1 MSQRLLKMTVNLC
14 RIIVALT
21 FIFSGFVK
29 AIDPIGLQ
37 YKLQDY
43 LGAIGIPGFLPD
55 WMLLI
60 MAVLLAAVE
69 FCMGIFLLF
78 AIQRRL
84 ISKLIVVFMSIMTLI
99 TVWLVVANPVKDCG
113 CFGDALHLTNTET
126 LVKNIILLG
135 CSIVIMQ
142 RPLAMF
148 RFISESNQWIVINYT
163 IVFIFVSSGL
173 SLYYLPLFD
182 FRPYRIGTN
191 IPRGMEIPKDAEQPL
206 FETTFIMEKGGQRKE
221 FTLND
226 YPDSTWKFI
235 DSKTVQVKEGYIPPI
250 HDFSIADRKTGKDLT
265 DSVLRH
271 KGYTF
276 LLIAPYLERADDSN
290 FGDIDQLY
298 EYAQTYNIPF
308 YCLTASTAKAIQRWR
323 DITGAEYPFCITDE
337 TTLKTIVRSN
347 PGLLLL
353 KDGTIINKWSHN
365 QLPNGAKLSLPIT
378 QSALGKMPQDSVPGK
393 ILEIILWF
401 ILPLTLLTL
410 ADRLWA
416 WSKWVRLK
424 EKKDKQRLYQ
434 LFNKKKSKMRKKIV
448 AGNWKMNLNL
458 QEGIALAK
466 EINEAMTAEKPN
478 CDVVICT
485 PFIHLASVAQVLNA
499 DLVGL
504 GAENCA
510 DKEKGAFTGEVS
522 AEMVKST
529 GAQYVILGHSERR
542 QYYGET
548 AEILKEK
555 VQLAL
560 KHGLKVIFC
569 CGETLEERESNRQNA
584 VVKAE
589 LDGSV
594 FNLTAEEWK
603 NIVLAYEPIW
613 AIGTGKTAT
622 SDQAEEMLCYIR
634 SIVAEKYGKEVA
646 EETSIL
652 YGGSCKA
659 SNAPELF
666 SKPNID
672 GGLIGGASL
681 KAADFKG
688 IIDAWKK

>member
-1 MSQRLLKMTVNLC
+1 MSQRLLKMIVNLC
-14 RIIVALT
+14 RIIVAVT

-29 AIDPIGLQ
+29 AIDPIGTQ

-43 LGAIGIPGFLPD
+43 LGAIGMAGILPN
-55 WMLLI
+55 WT
-60 MAVLLAAVE
+60 LLAVAVFLAAIE
-69 FCMGIFLLF
+69 FCIGIFLLF

-84 ISKLIVVFMSIMTLI
+84 ISKLTVAFMAFMTMVTVWIVV
-99 TVWLVVANPVKDCG
+99 ADPVKDCG

-126 LVKNIILLG
+126 LIKNIVLLV
-135 CSIVIMQ
+135 CSLVIMY

-148 RFISESNQWIVINYT
+148 RFVSKSNQWIVTNYT
-163 IVFIFVSSGL
+163 IVFILVSSGL
-173 SLYYLPLFD
+173 SLYYLPIFD
-182 FRPYRIGTN
+182 FRPYHIGVN
-191 IPRGMEIPKDAEQPL
+191 IPRGMEIPKGAKLPQ
-206 FETTFIMEKGGQRKE
+206 FKTTFIMEKNGQRKE
-221 FTLND
+221 FTLDN
-226 YPDSTWKFI
+226 YPDASWKFI
-235 DSKTVQVKEGYIPPI
+235 DSKTVQTSEGYIPLI
-250 HDFSIADRKTGKDLT
+250 HDFSITDNKTGLDLT
-265 DSVLRH
+265 NSVLSH

-276 LLIAPYLERADDSN
+276 LLIAPHLETADDSN
-290 FGDIDQLY
+290 FGDIDRLY
-298 EYAQTYNIPF
+298 EYAQSYDIPF
-308 YCLTASTAKAIQRWR
+308 YCLTASTTKAIKRWV
-323 DITGAEYPFCITDE
+323 DLTGAEYPFCITDE
-337 TTLKTIVRSN
+337 AVLKTIIRSN

-365 QLPNGAKLSLPIT
+365 NLPNEAKLSRPIS
-378 QSALGKMPQDSVPGK
+378 QSSLGKMPKDSVPAK
-393 ILEIILWF
+393 ILEIVLWF

-424 EKKDKQRLYQ
+424 EQKDKQKLYH

-458 QEGIALAK
+458 QEGVALAK

-485 PFIHLASVAQVLNA
+485 PFIHLASVAKELNA
-499 DLVGL
+499 SLVGL

-510 DKEKGAFTGEVS
+510 DKEKGAYTGEVS

-555 VQLAL
+555 VLLAL
-560 KHGLKVIFC
+560 KNGLKVIFC
-569 CGETLEERESNRQNA
+569 CGETLEERESNRQND

-589 LDGSV
+589 LEGSV
-594 FNLTAEEWK
+594 FNLSAEEWK
-603 NIVLAYEPIW
+603 NIILAYEPIW